1 MIKFPQQGTPIVQ
14 ASKGNLQGSLWS
26 TFNID
31 LQENPGRIRL
41 GRKLNV
47 VTSTADDADITTAP
61 CAFEFFDSS
70 WWAIAGTKI
79 FKNSDSSLAQTF
91 TEVTSSGV
99 PTTFLADTS
108 DLAAAHGKLW
118 ATTQNKLYS
127 TTSSVAPWVEEDSL
141 SDSSV
146 KHKLTFLRRTNRLY
160 YIDDDNSISSI
171 DEDGN
176 IANEGADSV
185 YYLNL
190 SDEPFGN
197 SLTTIAAFQDN
208 IFVSAIASGNTS
220 TTSTTDGYVYVWNG
234 SDPTAQTG
242 YKINSSGIRAFAVS
256 EDNLYGVDSS
266 GRFLRYTGY
275 GFEEISRIPYDG
287 IPAVRSTDYVASNV
301 SYNIDQ
307 NGLQV
312 TPNGTLLCLVNGR
325 KQTTLIPILWENIPS
340 GVWEVDLKTG
350 SCTHKHSI
358 TYKGINSTTVT
369 DFGQYRVHAVGA
381 LKLQTVN
388 GLPDIDVTLG
398 MSTLACGVSYYSDNG
413 TASADGSAIFAL
425 TGMNASTLKEEEKRG
440 YFVTTWIDSSDMQD
454 IWQQIGIKHRK
465 YLDSDDKIVVKY
477 RTTESDPTYA
487 NITWTSTTTFTTTT
501 DISSYWTSGTGG
513 EVEITQGPGGGVCA
527 HITSIVNNAGTYT
540 VTIDEIAT
548 GVSNGNAAVARFQAW
563 IKIAALTQQNLE
575 HEVNALGVSSERIQF
590 KVVMHFTGDGE
601 FHQMQVSNKPHI
613 KLD

>member
-1 MIKFPQQGTPIVQ
+1 MIKFPQQGTPIIQ
-14 ASKGNLQGSLWS
+14 AAKGNLQGSLWS

-61 CAFEFFDSS
+61 CAFEYFDSS
-70 WWAIAGTKI
+70 WWVIAGSKI
-79 FKNSDSSLAQTF
+79 FKNDDNSLATTF

-99 PTTFLADTS
+99 PTSFDIDNS
-108 DLAAAHGKLW
+108 DLAVFNDRIW
-118 ATTQNKLYS
+118 AS
-127 TTSSVAPWVEEDSL
+127 TNTALFSASSTSGAWTNRDNFAS
-141 SDSSV
+141 SSV
-146 KHKLTFLRRTNRLY
+146 KHKLAFLRSTNRLY
-160 YIDDDNSISSI
+160 YIDDDTSVNSIDDSDVVGSSI
-171 DEDGN
+171 D
-176 IANEGADSV
+176 S
-185 YYLNL
+185 YYVDLTLN
-190 SDEPFGN
+190 PFGN
-197 SLTTIAAFQDN
+197 RLTTLVAFQN
-208 IFVSAIASGNTS
+208 NLYISAIAAGNTGQS
-220 TTSTTDGYVYVWNG
+220 STTDGFVYVWNG
-234 SDPTAQTG
+234 IDSTVQDG
-242 YKINSSGIRAFAVS
+242 IKINSAGIRAFATS
-256 EDNLYGVDSS
+256 EDSLYAVDVN
-266 GRFLRYTGY
+266 GRFLRYSGY
-275 GFEEISRIPYDG
+275 GFEEIARLPYNNIPG
-287 IPAVRSTDYVASNV
+287 RGSTDADTSDAGF
-301 SYNIDQ
+301 NIDP
-307 NGLQV
+307 NGLQA

-325 KQTTLIPILWENIPS
+325 KVSGPDPLLWENVPS

-369 DFGQYRVHAVGA
+369 DFGQYRVFGVGA

-388 GLPDIDVTLG
+388 GLPNVDTTLG
-398 MSTLACGVSYYSDNG
+398 TSTLACGASYYSDSG
-413 TASADGSAIFAL
+413 TAAADGSAIFAL

-440 YFVTTWIDSSDMQD
+440 YFVTTWIDSNDMQD
-454 IWQQIGIKHRK
+454 TWQKIGIKHRK

-477 RTTESDPTYA
+477 RTTEADPTYA

-513 EVEITQGPGGGVCA
+513 EVEVTQGPGGGVCA
-527 HITSIVNNAGTYT
+527 HITNITNNAGTYT

-548 GVSNGNAAVARFQAW
+548 GVSNGNTAVARFQSW

-575 HEVNALGVSSERIQF
+575 SEVNALGVSSERIQF